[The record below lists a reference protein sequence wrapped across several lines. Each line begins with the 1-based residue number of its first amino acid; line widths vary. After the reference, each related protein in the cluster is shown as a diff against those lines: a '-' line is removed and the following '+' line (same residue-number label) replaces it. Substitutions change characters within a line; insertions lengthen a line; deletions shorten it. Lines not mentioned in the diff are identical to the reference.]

1 MRVLDAASGGLP
13 YRVPYPDKAAAAE
26 AVSETPVAEESP
38 AAAKPLAAEESSLES
53 DLKRVARMEA
63 EEARRREDESTISE
77 MELVDSSDF
86 DHVNSA
92 AHPRTRTPSFSQHR

>member
-53 DLKRVARMEA
+53 DLSGSLLTPLPEGEGYRRGKGHLHKRCCLRG
-63 EEARRREDESTISE
+63 
-77 MELVDSSDF
+77 L
-86 DHVNSA
+86 
-92 AHPRTRTPSFSQHR
+92 PW

>member
-53 DLKRVARMEA
+53 DLKRVATPRSYRFSSA
-63 EEARRREDESTISE
+63 PQSIS
-77 MELVDSSDF
+77 
-86 DHVNSA
+86 
-92 AHPRTRTPSFSQHR
+92 